1 MANGKK
7 RLPVNLML
15 AKGTHHFSKREL
27 AERRAKELDVPFKEI
42 KAPSYLKTAKQKK
55 EFARY
60 AEKLSALN
68 IYTELDADT
77 LAQYVIALELYIEYS
92 DQIKKIASKAE
103 AVNAW
108 KAIDDISRNCENS
121 WQIVELLEKLVRRQ
135 RVSEISSLTTLQDK
149 AFKQCVACAREL
161 GLTITSRAKI
171 EVPPPP
177 DGEDDEL

>member
-1 MANGKK
+1 MAKGKK

-15 AKGTHHFSKREL
+15 AQGTHHFSKREL
-27 AERRAKELDVPFKEI
+27 DERRSKEVKVPFTEI
-42 KAPSYLKTAKQKK
+42 IAPDYLTAKQKK
-55 EFARY
+55 NFTYY
-60 AEKLSALN
+60 AEKLAAIN
-68 IYTELDADT
+68 IYTELDADV
-77 LAQYVIALELYIEYS
+77 LAQYVIALELYIMYS
-92 DQIKKIASKAE
+92 DQIKKIVKKAE

-108 KAIDDISRNCENS
+108 KAIDNISRNCENS

-135 RVSEISSLTTLQDK
+135 RVSELSSLTTLQDK

>member
-1 MANGKK
+1 MSRGKK
-7 RLPVNLML
+7 RLPVNLIL
-15 AKGTHHFSKREL
+15 AKGQHHFSRREL

-42 KAPSYLKTAKQKK
+42 IAPSYLTAKQKK
-55 EFARY
+55 VFNDY

-68 IYTELDADT
+68 IYTELDADV
-77 LAQYVIALELYIEYS
+77 LAQYVIALELYIMYS
-92 DQIKKIASKAE
+92 AQIKKIVNKAE

-108 KAIDDISRNCENS
+108 KAIDSISKNCENS

>member
-1 MANGKK
+1 MSNGKK

-15 AKGTHHFSKREL
+15 AKGTHHFSRQEL
-27 AERRAKELDVPFKEI
+27 EERRAKEVDVPFTEI
-42 KAPSYLKTAKQKK
+42 RAPGYLSPKQKK
-55 EFARY
+55 TFNGY
-60 AEKLSALN
+60 AEKLAAIN
-68 IYTELDADT
+68 IYTELDADV
-77 LAQYVIALELYIEYS
+77 LAQYVIALELYIMYS
-92 DQIKKIASKAE
+92 DQIKKIVKKAE

-108 KAIDDISRNCENS
+108 KAIDNISRNCENS

-135 RVSEISSLTTLQDK
+135 RVSELSSLTTLQDK